1 MEHKRILYDFC
12 PRCSG
17 LMKNGVCIACGYE
30 KKPETVSAQQESVPG
45 AAKTD
50 ALGAFPG
57 GAPVPGSQAGG
68 SHMGGS
74 GSDLSGG
81 SRPGGNG
88 AQTGGSGFGTD
99 GMRPAQD
106 LNALQ
111 TPKRKKHTGIIA
123 LLCGIVLAFVL
134 IFALAVSL
142 IATDVR
148 KNSSQSRTSSQTTD
162 SSEDT
167 YAEYVPDASDE
178 YYVEIVDYLRND
190 LSYQVEWQEYEV
202 ENEDAAT
209 SYYALF
215 PVLTGEVPNLEEL
228 NGAIE
233 DAARKEEIFCQYAAE
248 DEDVESC
255 SIYKEGYVTYMDED
269 VVSVVFREYIYLNGA
284 YLPRISDIN
293 IDVRTGSV
301 LKHGSMVDYST
312 ALAQRVRK
320 QNAYQNSVDIE
331 NMPWSDEDIA
341 ALLQSEEGV
350 AFYTPVGLEV
360 GFNYSSSD
368 TGYGWLTVTLKDYG
382 QH

>member
-1 MEHKRILYDFC
+1 MENKRILYDFC
-12 PRCSG
+12 PKCSG
-17 LMKNGVCIACGYE
+17 LMKNGICIACGYE
-30 KKPETVSAQQESVPG
+30 KKPEVDRMQQESAQN
-45 AAKTD
+45 AAQTD
-50 ALGAFPG
+50 ALDAFPG
-57 GAPVPGSQAGG
+57 GATVPGI
-68 SHMGGS
+68 
-74 GSDLSGG
+74 
-81 SRPGGNG
+81 
-88 AQTGGSGFGTD
+88 QTGGFQPD

-111 TPKRKKHTGIIA
+111 TPERKKHTGIIA

-148 KNSSQSRTSSQTTD
+148 KKSSQSRTSSQAAD

-178 YYVEIVDYLRND
+178 YYVEIVDYLRDD
-190 LSYQVEWQEYEV
+190 LAYQVEWQEYEV
-202 ENEDAAT
+202 KNEDAAT

-215 PVLTGEVPNLEEL
+215 PVLTGDVPNLEAL
-228 NGAIE
+228 NAAIE
-233 DAARKEEIFCQYAAE
+233 DAARQEEIFCQYAAE

-269 VVSVVFREYIYLNGA
+269 VVSVVFREYIYLNSA

-301 LKHGSMVDYST
+301 LKHGSMVDYTT

-320 QNAYQNSVDIE
+320 QNAYQNSVDLDS
-331 NMPWSDEDIA
+331 MPWSDEDIA
-341 ALLQSEEGV
+341 LLLQSEEGV

-360 GFNYSSSD
+360 GFNYSSSE
-368 TGYGWLTVTLKDYG
+368 TGYGWLTVTLKE
-382 QH
+382 